1 MIAVLCKDLGVLCF
15 SMEMSAR
22 DAFQRMAAI
31 EARVDLL
38 EFRELQRG
46 ATVYSIELP
55 EMKER
60 LMRKS
65 RELSGLPLL
74 VSTKP
79 SVTPEYVLEECTR
92 IRKKSTLDLVVIDH
106 MQLMAATGSVR
117 GDYEKFTAISR
128 TMKQIAVEL
137 GLPVLLVSQTS
148 RRNSNDKRAELEVSD
163 LRSSGA
169 IEEDAAAVMLIYED
183 REDAERAKEAST
195 YAPGP
200 VKTWLKVGK
209 NRYGL
214 QGLYLPLSHSKKF
227 TRFDEATDR
236 AEEPEAEAGGEI
248 NHTEATAWA
257 R

>member
-1 MIAVLCKDLGVLCF
+1 
-15 SMEMSAR
+15 
-22 DAFQRMAAI
+22 MAAI

-46 ATVYSIELP
+46 ATVYSIEVP

-60 LMRKS
+60 LMRQS

-79 SVTPEYVLEECTR
+79 SVTPEYVLEECAR
-92 IRKKSTLDLVVIDH
+92 IRKKSKLDLVVIDH

-148 RRNSNDKRAELEVSD
+148 RSNATDKRAELEVSD
-163 LRSSGA
+163 LRGSGA
-169 IEEDAAAVMLIYED
+169 IEEDAAAVMMLYED
-183 REDAERAKEAST
+183 KDETVRAKQAGI
-195 YAPGP
+195 YATGP

-214 QGLYLPLSHSKKF
+214 QGLYMPLLHSKKF
-227 TRFDEATDR
+227 TRFDVAADR
-236 AEEPEAEAGGEI
+236 AEEPSAADNGET
-248 NHTEATAWA
+248 NRTEATAWA